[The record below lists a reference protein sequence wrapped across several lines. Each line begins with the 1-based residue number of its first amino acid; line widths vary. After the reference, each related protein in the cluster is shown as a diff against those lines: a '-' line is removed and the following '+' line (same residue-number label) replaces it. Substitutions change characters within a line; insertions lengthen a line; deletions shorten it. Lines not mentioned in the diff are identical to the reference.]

1 MHEEKKVTGQVAEGE
16 EKTSAGRA
24 GGRKGRGLR
33 VLIMVCCLV
42 CAMTASASATDG
54 GGASGGDLSAITGA
68 FSTVTS
74 LVSTVFSLITG
85 NPLLAVFV
93 AIGLMGSGI
102 GIFKRLKKA
111 SH

>member
-1 MHEEKKVTGQVAEGE
+1 MDEEKKVTGQVGEGE

-24 GGRKGRGLR
+24 GGRKRRGLC
-33 VLIMVCCLV
+33 VLAMVCCLV
-42 CAMTASASATDG
+42 CVMTTSASATDG
-54 GGASGGDLSAITGA
+54 GTSGGDLTAITGA

-93 AIGLMGSGI
+93 AVGLMGSGI
-102 GIFKRLKKA
+102 GIFRKLKKA